1 MMQYKITEQFA
12 RGEEKAISEFSDLY
26 DSRIFL
32 AQKIADAE
40 LEKQKIIFRLYDDS
54 ELIHESNREHIS
66 ISYAKYAEGNGDLA
80 LAPLPIH
87 LMIQSNQSSQKINV
101 ANFYIRN
108 DAYLFVAQKC
118 ELDDRIKDNT
128 LFFIYQE
135 KNLIDTLSRTVI
147 INRKKETARFSRNE
161 NKAIFHPT
169 PLSTRPKPPG
179 GPSYCWIEEDD
190 EN

>member
-1 MMQYKITEQFA
+1 MLPIF
-12 RGEEKAISEFSDLY
+12 ISETML
-26 DSRIFL
+26 ICL
-32 AQKIADAE
+32 LLKNANWMIA
-40 LEKQKIIFRLYDDS
+40 LKT
-54 ELIHESNREHIS
+54 
-66 ISYAKYAEGNGDLA
+66 
-80 LAPLPIH
+80 
-87 LMIQSNQSSQKINV
+87 
-101 ANFYIRN
+101 
-108 DAYLFVAQKC
+108 
-118 ELDDRIKDNT
+118 T